1 MNEITIFENPEF
13 GSVRTITIDGE
24 PWLIGKDVAKILG
37 YANTRKALL
46 DHVDSEDKNDG
57 VTIRDS
63 IGRMQNPVFINESG
77 FYSLVLSS
85 KLPAA
90 KKFKR
95 WVTSEVLPAIRKN
108 GAYIAEEKLRESN
121 ALLEER
127 VASLESKAEYYDTII
142 NSRKLITVSEIA
154 YEYGIPAVNFNQL
167 LFKLGIQ
174 FRIDNTWYLTEE
186 YAGNDY
192 VRTDMRRYFDY
203 RSNTYK
209 SYIHTRW
216 TQKGVE
222 FLYRLL
228 GSIGI
233 HPIRNDTDINIIQFS

>member
-24 PWLIGKDVAKILG
+24 PWLVGKDVAEILG
-37 YANTRKALL
+37 YNEPHKAIAR
-46 DHVDSEDKNDG
+46 HVDIDDG
-57 VTIRDS
+57 MKHPVIDS
-63 IGRMQNPVFINESG
+63 IGRKQQVTIINESG

-95 WVTSEVLPAIRKN
+95 WVTSEVLPAIRKT

-192 VRTDMRRYFDY
+192 VRTDKRRYFDY

>member
-24 PWLIGKDVAKILG
+24 PWLVGKDVAEILG
-37 YANTRKALL
+37 YNEPHKAIAR
-46 DHVDSEDKNDG
+46 HVDSDDG
-57 VTIRDS
+57 MKHPIIDS
-63 IGRMQNPVFINESG
+63 IGRKQQVTIINESG

-154 YEYGIPAVNFNQL
+154 YEYGIPAINFNQL

-192 VRTDMRRYFDY
+192 VRTDIRRYFDY